1 MNETPASTASPVYE
15 NPVKTLRVSCG
26 LTQRALASLAGVTE
40 QVVLKTEQGLYPS
53 IPPSMYAVARVL
65 DPSIDLDVMAFQ
77 YEQWI
82 LQELN
87 TVRLPLASESVQYD
101 TPVGFINW
109 RAHVC
114 LLNHVQ
120 NSVNGF
126 CKLMKINPYVIQK
139 YEAGRLKQVPVQ
151 LIERIAY
158 IKGEW

>member
-1 MNETPASTASPVYE
+1 MNEHPASPVYE
-15 NPVKTLRVSCG
+15 NPIKILRISCG

-40 QVVLKTEQGLYPS
+40 QVVLKTEQGLYPA

-65 DPSIDLDVMAFQ
+65 DPSINLEALAFT
-77 YEQWI
+77 YENWI
-82 LQELN
+82 LQELD
-87 TVRLPLASESVQYD
+87 TVRLPPTNNYG
-101 TPVGFINW
+101 TPNEFIQW
-109 RAHVC
+109 RAHLC
-114 LLNHVQ
+114 LLNKVP
-120 NSVNGF
+120 NSVNSF